1 MSLKFGD
8 SQQSDYLRPTIRKRK
23 AFPTDSLMLN
33 VLIVDDEP
41 LALDVLETY
50 INQMPELQL
59 VKRCSNALEANEA
72 LKIHS
77 VELMFLDI
85 QMPQLTGIDFVK
97 TLTKPPMV
105 IFTTAYPNYA
115 IQGFDLNALDYLLK
129 PISLERFMKAVNK
142 ALEQADLINRENHSA
157 SQAQDGMDFFF
168 VKADKK
174 LVKVN
179 FADIIYIEGLKD
191 YVIIRLLHGRVITLQ
206 TMKSLEDK
214 LPFGRF
220 KRIHR
225 SYIVAMDKIT
235 AIEGNMVEV
244 LEKDKPKLLPIG
256 KNYRDELLELIDK
269 NRL

>member
-1 MSLKFGD
+1 
-8 SQQSDYLRPTIRKRK
+8 
-23 AFPTDSLMLN
+23 MLN
-33 VLIVDDEP
+33 VIIVDDEP

-50 INQMPELQL
+50 IGQMPELNL
-59 VKRCSNALEANEA
+59 VQRCTNALEANEA
-72 LKIHS
+72 LKNHDVDLI
-77 VELMFLDI
+77 FLDI

-97 TLTKPPMV
+97 ALTRPPMIV
-105 IFTTAYPNYA
+105 FTTAYPNYA

-142 ALEQADLINRENHSA
+142 AMDQAELLKRENNTA
-157 SQAQDGMDFFF
+157 SMDGMEFFF

-179 FADIIYIEGLKD
+179 FEDIIYIEGLKD
-191 YVIIRLLHGRVITLQ
+191 YVIIRLHQGRVITLQ
-206 TMKSLEDK
+206 TMKSLEEK

-244 LEKDKPKLLPIG
+244 IEKEKPKLLPIG
-256 KNYRDELLELIDK
+256 KNYRDELLVLIDK

>member
-1 MSLKFGD
+1 
-8 SQQSDYLRPTIRKRK
+8 
-23 AFPTDSLMLN
+23 MLN

-50 INQMPELQL
+50 IGQMSDLRL
-59 VKRCSNALEANEA
+59 VKRCSNALEANDA
-72 LKIHS
+72 LKMHDID
-77 VELMFLDI
+77 LMFLDI

-97 TLTKPPMV
+97 TLTKPPMIV
-105 IFTTAYPNYA
+105 FTTAYPNYA

-129 PISLERFMKAVNK
+129 PISLERFVKAVNK
-142 ALEQADLINRENHSA
+142 AVEHAEMTQRDNIPAHNHSG
-157 SQAQDGMDFFF
+157 SVGQDGLEFFF

-179 FADIIYIEGLKD
+179 FDDIVYIEGLKD
-191 YVIIRLLHGRVITLQ
+191 YVIIRLVHGRVITLQ

-214 LPFGRF
+214 LPQGRF

-225 SYIVAMDKIT
+225 SYIVAMDKIA

-256 KNYRDELLELIDK
+256 KNYRDELLELIEK